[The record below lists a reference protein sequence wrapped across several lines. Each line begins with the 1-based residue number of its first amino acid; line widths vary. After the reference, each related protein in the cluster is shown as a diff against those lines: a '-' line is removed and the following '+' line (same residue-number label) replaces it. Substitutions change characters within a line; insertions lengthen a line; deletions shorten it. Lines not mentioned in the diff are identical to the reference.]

1 MKKNNS
7 RSLRATLIIIA
18 AAALIVIGIQPILIG
33 MFAERLA
40 LTLSQQGWLLSSE
53 MAGIL
58 LGTLLLPALERHC
71 TGRDLYFCAALAA
84 ALLNASCVAV
94 DNLATLLAC
103 RCACGLSAGL
113 LYAGAIN
120 ALGRLP
126 GQDRSYGLVLLVQT
140 VLFALVAATLPR
152 LANIAGEQWA
162 VLCIGL
168 WFTLLV
174 FFSLLLP
181 HNLERSAMHR
191 QTGTGTALI
200 GRYSLLDMLCLQVAI
215 YCLWGFIDQL
225 GRERGIDAVDIGWA
239 FGLGVLG
246 GLPGAALPSL
256 LGARVRRGTM
266 ISLGSLLVLLSIILL
281 AGSTDTAGQLSTA
294 LFIMNFGWVLALTYY
309 MAMITHNDPHGNLT
323 PLISI
328 VQSGSA
334 ALAPA
339 IVAVALPWTG
349 HQAIFVI
356 SGIAVL
362 TGSCLTYLS
371 SPPAQQ
377 RKA

>member
-33 MFAERLA
+33 LFAERLA
-40 LTLSQQGWLLSSE
+40 LTLSQQGWLLSSD
-53 MAGIL
+53 MTGIL
-58 LGTLLLPALERHC
+58 LGTLLLPVLERRC
-71 TGRDLYFCAALAA
+71 AGRYLYFCAALAA
-84 ALLNASCVAV
+84 ALVNAYCVAV
-94 DNLATLLAC
+94 DDFATLLAC

-126 GQDRSYGLVLLVQT
+126 GQDRSYGLVLLIQT
-140 VLFALVAATLPR
+140 ALFALVAATLPR
-152 LANIAGEQWA
+152 LANAAGEQWA
-162 VLCIGL
+162 ILCIGL
-168 WFTLLV
+168 WFSLLV
-174 FFSLLLP
+174 LLSLLLP
-181 HNLERSAMHR
+181 RSLERSTLR
-191 QTGTGTALI
+191 QQTGTGTALI
-200 GRYSLLDMLCLQVAI
+200 GRYSLLGMLCLQVAI

-256 LGARVRRGTM
+256 LGARVRRGLM

-281 AGSTDTAGQLSTA
+281 AGNAHTASQLCTA

-309 MAMITHNDPHGNLT
+309 MASITRNDPHGNLT

-339 IVAVALPWTG
+339 MVAVALPWTG

-362 TGSCLTYLS
+362 TGSGLTYLS
-371 SPPAQQ
+371 ALPGRQ
-377 RKA
+377 REA